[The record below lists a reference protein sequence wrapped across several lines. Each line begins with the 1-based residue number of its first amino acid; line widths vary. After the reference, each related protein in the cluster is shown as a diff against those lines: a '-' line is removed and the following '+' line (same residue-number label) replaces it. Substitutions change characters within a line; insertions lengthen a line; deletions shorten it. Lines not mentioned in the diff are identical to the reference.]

1 LSEAAMES
9 VRTVALSKVY
19 NKSRIPVEAL
29 RGVDLEVDKGEFLAI
44 VGPSGSGK
52 TTLLNL
58 IGALDR
64 PTGGEIFVGGSNIS
78 RLSSG
83 RQAEIRLRQ
92 IGFVFQEF
100 NLIPVLTAIENVEYV
115 MLLQGL
121 NRNIRQARSRAILRE
136 VGLEGMED
144 RRPAE
149 LSGGQQQRVA
159 VARAIVTEPDIVLAD
174 EPTANLDSETGASL
188 LDLMKKLNR
197 DKQVT
202 IIVST
207 HDPMVM
213 ERVNRVVRMRDGC
226 LDGAR

>member
-1 LSEAAMES
+1 MSESALES
-9 VRTVALSKVY
+9 VRTVELRKVY
-19 NKSRIPVEAL
+19 DRSGIPVVAL
-29 RGVDLEVDKGEFLAI
+29 QAVNLSVEKGEFLAV

-64 PTGGEIFVGGSNIS
+64 PTGGGIYIEGKDIAS
-78 RLSSG
+78 LSGG
-83 RQAEIRLRQ
+83 RQAEMRLRR

-115 MLLQGL
+115 MLLQGVD
-121 NRNIRQARSRAILRE
+121 RETRQAKSRAILEE
-136 VGLEGMED
+136 VGLGGLED
-144 RRPAE
+144 RRPGE

-159 VARAIVTEPDIVLAD
+159 VARAIVTQPAIVLAD

-207 HDPMVM
+207 HDSMVM
-213 ERVNRVVRMRDGC
+213 ERVSRVVRMRDGC
-226 LDGAR
+226 LDGAD